1 MYKKQ
6 RERSRDKQIFNK
18 KEDIV
23 RWEKENKT
31 DRILKRESL
40 EELREFN

>member
-31 DRILKRESL
+31 EGNVQMGLPY
-40 EELREFN
+40 N